1 MWDRQTSRFPVD
13 LLTMSVEKSE
23 QCSTARF
30 EKQNKQRQQQK
41 QQKSKTTTTLN
52 KQTKI
57 RMLFCVLI
65 KRSF

>member
-13 LLTMSVEKSE
+13 LMTMSVEKSK

-41 QQKSKTTTTLN
+41 QQEQKRKE
-52 KQTKI
+52 KQQQQQT
-57 RMLFCVLI
+57 I
-65 KRSF
+65 KNSHVVFVS